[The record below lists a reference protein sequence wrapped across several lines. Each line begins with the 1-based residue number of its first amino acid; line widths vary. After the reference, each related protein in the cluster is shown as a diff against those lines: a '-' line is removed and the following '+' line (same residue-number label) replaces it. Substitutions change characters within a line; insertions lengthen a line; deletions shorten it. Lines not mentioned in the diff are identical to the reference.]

1 MLATPSI
8 NRFFERITEFRQR
21 IRLGRGAGGSTGV
34 AALGKWAL
42 AALIVTGGTLW
53 VSRTDPSHLFDKNG
67 LARLALSMPLHA
79 SAAPHVPALR
89 AGSSDDQIDSAV
101 ANVLDETKT
110 VWTDVLKKQRGVAY
124 TPPHL
129 VFYDSFIK
137 SACGRTYSAMGPIY
151 CPVDDKIYLDPMFFV
166 YMRARFGGGGD
177 FAYAYILAHEIGHRV
192 QDQIGILGKARVAQ
206 RSAFGALGNA
216 ISVRIE
222 LMADC
227 YAGIWAG
234 NAETKYHVIDPAEV
248 EKLVA
253 TAKAI
258 GDDSLQKAALGRIVS
273 SETFT
278 HGTSDQRA
286 QWFATGL
293 TSGKIDSCNTFAR

>member
-1 MLATPSI
+1 MPATRSIKI
-8 NRFFERITEFRQR
+8 NRLLERLTGFREKIGLAR
-21 IRLGRGAGGSTGV
+21 GPAASKLLARLGV
-34 AALGKWAL
+34 CAL
-42 AALIVTGGTLW
+42 AALIATGGVFW
-53 VSRTDPSHLFDKNG
+53 ASRAWAP
-67 LARLALSMPLHA
+67 PHA
-79 SAAPHVPALR
+79 PALL
-89 AGSSDDQIDSAV
+89 AGSSNDDIDKAV
-101 ANVLDETKT
+101 ASVLDETKT
-110 VWTDVLKKQRGVAY
+110 VWTDVLKKQKGVAY

-129 VFYDSFIK
+129 VFYDTYIK
-137 SACGRTYSAMGPIY
+137 SACGRTYAGMGPIY
-151 CPVDDKIYLDPMFFV
+151 CPVDDKIYLDPTFFI

-192 QDQIGILGKARVAQ
+192 QDQIGILGKARVEQ

-227 YAGIWAG
+227 YAGIWAA
-234 NAETKYHVIDPAEV
+234 NAETKHVIDNADV

-258 GDDSLQKAALGRIVS
+258 GDDSLQKAALGRIVAD
-273 SETFT
+273 TFT

-286 QWFATGL
+286 HWFATGL
-293 TSGKIDSCNTFAR
+293 KSGKIDACNTFAR